1 MLDDALVEHGRLVAL
16 LDGLQALAR
25 GEATEPDH
33 EDVDLADVVTRVV
46 ADARARYP
54 RTAFTLDVPDAPVV
68 LRGWEPG
75 LHTLVANLVVNAAHH
90 GREGGAVQVALAA
103 DPAPVLTVD
112 DDGDGIP
119 ERDRE
124 RIFEPFRRL
133 EAAAGRSGTGLGL
146 ALVAQQAREHA
157 ATVRVDTSPAGGA
170 RVVVGFGVA

>member
-1 MLDDALVEHGRLVAL
+1 MLEDALEEQRRLVAL

-25 GEATEPDH
+25 GEATSPEHD
-33 EDVDLADVVTRVV
+33 DVDLADLVTRAV

-54 RTAFTLDVPDAPVV
+54 ATVFALELPDGPVV

-75 LHTLVANLVVNAAHH
+75 LRLLVSNLVANAAHH
-90 GREGGAVQVALAA
+90 GRPGGNVWVSLAGR
-103 DPAPVLTVD
+103 PAPVLTVD

-119 ERDRE
+119 AGDRD

-133 EAAAGRSGTGLGL
+133 EAAADRSGTGLGL

-157 ATVRVDTSPAGGA
+157 AALRVDTSPAGGA
-170 RVVVGFGVA
+170 RVVVAFGAA